1 MYFFNLF
8 YLYLHYYMS
17 LKSCNIIYGYLD
29 NCLDLYQDSPN
40 DYVLLIEPRGDIIDK
55 LKKNIKTSHT
65 VEVPSRISTSSVK
78 VPSRLP
84 KNIILISKM
93 LSEKDK
99 MTETILY
106 FNKEEEKYF
115 TKNESLL
122 IRGTSY
128 FNIKKYNVFTTS
140 INNLIVQYNI
150 QNINSLSININV
162 QNCNEILDSVI
173 SFNHII
179 SNISIH
185 PTVNFLSDNCK
196 ILENFYKKNNFIYSH
211 KNLNLKLPNIGMFI
225 NGKLKNN
232 KEISLLIQ
240 QYKMNLIITKK
251 KDSHI
256 IPYPESITILNNNIY
271 NIHSKIY
278 HENIIQNL
286 ECIFNIG
293 KNKNVYEN
301 NENVYENN
309 ENVYENNENVNE
321 NIKFISFDNNNQN
334 ENNQNNQNT
343 EISVDNYNK
352 VEVGDLE
359 IIIQFN
365 PKYFDDNKTLQIMY
379 PLKDNILYVNKLFDI
394 IYGTKNC
401 IYMLYQI
408 IKSKYFSDF
417 LELKRSSKPKLFTIF
432 SKIYFFE
439 YISKIFIVKEF

>member
-1 MYFFNLF
+1 
-8 YLYLHYYMS
+8 MS

-29 NCLDLYQDSPN
+29 NCLDLYQESPN

-55 LKKNIKTSHT
+55 LKKT
-65 VEVPSRISTSSVK
+65 VV
-78 VPSRLP
+78 P
-84 KNIILISKM
+84 KNIILVSKM

-99 MTETILY
+99 MIETILY

-122 IRGTSY
+122 VRGTSY
-128 FNIKKYNVFTTS
+128 FNVKKYNVFTTS
-140 INNLIVQYNI
+140 INNLILQYNI
-150 QNINSLSININV
+150 QNIYSLSININV
-162 QNCNEILDSVI
+162 QNCNEILDNAI

-179 SNISIH
+179 SNIIIN
-185 PTVNFLSDNCK
+185 PTINLVLENCE
-196 ILENFYKKNNFIYSH
+196 ILENFYKKDDFTFSH

-225 NGKLKNN
+225 NGKIKNN

-240 QYKMNLIITKK
+240 QYKMNLIITRK

-256 IPYPESITILNNNIY
+256 IPYPESITILNNNVY

-286 ECIFNIG
+286 DCIFN
-293 KNKNVYEN
+293 KNG
-301 NENVYENN
+301 
-309 ENVYENNENVNE
+309 
-321 NIKFISFDNNNQN
+321 NNQDTKFNDN
-334 ENNQNNQNT
+334 EINDQN
-343 EISVDNYNK
+343 EINVINKLNKDIIDIIDTSTVNRQGTVDL
-352 VEVGDLE
+352 EVGELE

-365 PKYFDDNKTLQIMY
+365 PKYFDNNKTLQIMY
-379 PLKDNILYVNKLFDI
+379 PLKDNIIYVNKLFDI

-408 IKSKYFSDF
+408 LKSKYFSDF
-417 LELKRSSKPKLFTIF
+417 LDVKRSSRPKLFTIF

-439 YISKIFIVKEF
+439 YISKIFVIKEF

>member
-29 NCLDLYQDSPN
+29 NCLDLYQESPN

-55 LKKNIKTSHT
+55 LKKT
-65 VEVPSRISTSSVK
+65 VV
-78 VPSRLP
+78 P
-84 KNIILISKM
+84 KNIILVSKM

-99 MTETILY
+99 MIETILY

-122 IRGTSY
+122 VRGTSY
-128 FNIKKYNVFTTS
+128 FNVKKYNVFTTS
-140 INNLIVQYNI
+140 INNLILQYNI
-150 QNINSLSININV
+150 QNIYSLSININV
-162 QNCNEILDSVI
+162 QNCNEILDNAI

-179 SNISIH
+179 SNIIIN
-185 PTVNFLSDNCK
+185 PTINLVLENCE
-196 ILENFYKKNNFIYSH
+196 ILENFYKKDDFTFSH

-225 NGKLKNN
+225 NGKIKNN

-240 QYKMNLIITKK
+240 QYKMNLIITRK

-256 IPYPESITILNNNIY
+256 IPYPESITILNNNVY

-286 ECIFNIG
+286 DCIFN
-293 KNKNVYEN
+293 KNG
-301 NENVYENN
+301 
-309 ENVYENNENVNE
+309 
-321 NIKFISFDNNNQN
+321 NNQDTKFNDN
-334 ENNQNNQNT
+334 EINDQN
-343 EISVDNYNK
+343 EINVINKLNKDIIDIIDTSTVNRQGTVDL
-352 VEVGDLE
+352 EVGELE

-365 PKYFDDNKTLQIMY
+365 PKYFDNNKTLQIMY
-379 PLKDNILYVNKLFDI
+379 PLKDNIIYVNKLFDI

-408 IKSKYFSDF
+408 LKSKYFSDF
-417 LELKRSSKPKLFTIF
+417 LDVKRSSRPKLFTIF

-439 YISKIFIVKEF
+439 YISKIFVIKEF